1 MSPRTTGIINKKNA
15 SKILGIQFSIL
26 SPEEIRNGS
35 VAEITSRDTYVN
47 NKPVI
52 NGLFDPRMGV
62 LEPGFICPTDGL
74 DYMQTPGYFGHI
86 ELARPLFYIQ
96 YLTTTIKILRCVC
109 VKCSKL
115 LISKEKYKH
124 ALNMS
129 SEERWQFIF
138 ALASKVKRCGEDT
151 TDGCGCKQPNKIKK
165 EGLATLIAEWEN
177 IDGISSENS
186 GTLTMNMTPEIVLK
200 NFRRISDEDVSFMG
214 FSPILSRP
222 DWMICQV
229 LAVPPPAVRPSVKHD
244 SQQRSEDDL
253 SHIIVNIIKANKTL
267 QDKIQANASAHI
279 INDWTTFLQY
289 YVATLVDN
297 KIPGVAS
304 VAQRSGR
311 PLKAIKERLN
321 GKGGR
326 VRGNLMGKRVDFSAR
341 SVITPDPNLSIK
353 ELGIPLKIA
362 KNITCPVQ
370 VNSLNKSFL
379 EKLVQ
384 NGPDVHPGAK
394 ILEKKNGDNISLR
407 YVDRDSIKLEI
418 GDVVHRHMMDGDPVL
433 FNRQPTLHRM
443 SMMCHI
449 ARIMPI
455 GDTFRMNVGDT
466 KPYNADFDGDE
477 MNLHMPQ
484 DIESASELRN
494 LAAVPWQIISP
505 ANNKS
510 IVGIFQDSLLGA
522 YRFTRPDIKFSP
534 RDAMNLLMAYDRVD
548 VSKLNTKE
556 VTNFEIMS
564 QILPPLSIKYKS
576 KRFKDDEDYK
586 SSNNVLEIQNGKYI
600 RGQMEKGILGDGT
613 KGLIHRICND
623 FGNMKSAAFID
634 DLQNIVTE
642 YMKTSA
648 YSVGI
653 SDLIADSKT
662 NEKITSVIT
671 QKKKEVKTIIDET
684 HLGIFENKT
693 GKTNEQEFETQV
705 NNILNR
711 ASNDAGKIGRESLS
725 SDNRFVIMVN
735 AGSKGSDLNISQ
747 MISCLGQQ
755 NVDGKRIPYGF
766 EDRTL
771 PHFVKFD
778 DSPAARGFVENSF
791 ISGLTPEELFFH
803 AMGGRVGLIDTAVK
817 TSQTGYIQRRLIK
830 GLEDLK
836 IEYDMTVR
844 NNKRKIIQF
853 YQHR

>member
-711 ASNDAGKIGRESLS
+711 ASNDAGKIE
-725 SDNRFVIMVN
+725 
-735 AGSKGSDLNISQ
+735 
-747 MISCLGQQ
+747 
-755 NVDGKRIPYGF
+755 
-766 EDRTL
+766 
-771 PHFVKFD
+771 
-778 DSPAARGFVENSF
+778 
-791 ISGLTPEELFFH
+791 
-803 AMGGRVGLIDTAVK
+803 
-817 TSQTGYIQRRLIK
+817 
-830 GLEDLK
+830 
-836 IEYDMTVR
+836 
-844 NNKRKIIQF
+844 
-853 YQHR
+853 